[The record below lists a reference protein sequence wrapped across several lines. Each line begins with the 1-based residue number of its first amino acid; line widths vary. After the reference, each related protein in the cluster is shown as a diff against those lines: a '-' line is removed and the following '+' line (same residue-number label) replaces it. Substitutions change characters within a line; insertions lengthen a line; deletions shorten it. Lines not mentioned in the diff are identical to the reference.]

1 MQFNFGNKKSIKK
14 VVINTLLFS
23 GIIAIVSQCTGIDE
37 KDLTD
42 LVDEINR
49 DWVKNDAVNEQI
61 ITNPELLER
70 RIERDVDK
78 AIENYHRQVVEPPK
92 MTDKQILK
100 EAEKFIPIQ
109 QQIIKESIYYELP
122 KDGSRA
128 QELLGPPMGIRL
140 DAN

>member
-1 MQFNFGNKKSIKK
+1 MQFNFGNKKSLKK

-23 GIIAIVSQCTGIDE
+23 GIIALVSQCTGIDE

-49 DWVKNDAVNEQI
+49 EWVKNDTVNEQI

-78 AIENYHRQVVEPPK
+78 AIENYHQQVVEPPK

-100 EAEKFIPIQ
+100 EAEKFNPIQ

>member
-14 VVINTLLFS
+14 VIINTLLFS
-23 GIIAIVSQCTGIDE
+23 GIIALVSQCTGIDE

-49 DWVKNDAVNEQI
+49 EWVKNDTVNEQI

-78 AIENYHRQVVEPPK
+78 AIETYQQQVVEPPK

-100 EAEKFIPIQ
+100 EAEKFNPIQ
-109 QQIIKESIYYELP
+109 QQIIKEAIYYELP

>member
-49 DWVKNDAVNEQI
+49 EWVKNDAVNEQI

-78 AIENYHRQVVEPPK
+78 AIENYQLQEP
-92 MTDKQILK
+92 
-100 EAEKFIPIQ
+100 
-109 QQIIKESIYYELP
+109 QIIKESIYYELP